1 MARGKGK
8 GSQFERSVCER
19 LSAWATNGKRDDI
32 FWRSHGSG
40 NRATSR
46 GKAGKRTKGQYGD
59 ICATDPIGIPF
70 LDVVTIE
77 LKRGYSTHTIG
88 EILDKDTHTLVQV
101 METWFSQAIHSH
113 EDAGSFAWMI
123 VHKRDQ
129 RAAMVYFP
137 IHLYDALYDS
147 DPEPFD
153 YQYPFAQARV
163 HIHAIAEP
171 VEFVIMRFED
181 FLNATSIEQ
190 FEEISRRN

>member
-1 MARGKGK
+1 
-8 GSQFERSVCER
+8 
-19 LSAWATNGKRDDI
+19 
-32 FWRSHGSG
+32 
-40 NRATSR
+40 
-46 GKAGKRTKGQYGD
+46 
-59 ICATDPIGIPF
+59 
-70 LDVVTIE
+70 
-77 LKRGYSTHTIG
+77 
-88 EILDKDTHTLVQV
+88 
-101 METWFSQAIHSH
+101 
-113 EDAGSFAWMI
+113 MI